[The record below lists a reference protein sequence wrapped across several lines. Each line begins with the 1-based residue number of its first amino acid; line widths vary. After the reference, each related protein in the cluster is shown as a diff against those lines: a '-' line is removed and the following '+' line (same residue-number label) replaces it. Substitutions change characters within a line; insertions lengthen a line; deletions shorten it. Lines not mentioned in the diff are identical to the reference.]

1 MEIQKQDMH
10 VCDFEHFCSFR
21 EERSFREELK
31 RGQAWQTPMCA
42 RVGLEYYNSMNQ
54 VCSLKFVNSA

>member
-1 MEIQKQDMH
+1 MEIQKEDMH
-10 VCDFEHFCSFR
+10 VCDFEHFC
-21 EERSFREELK
+21 SFREELK

-42 RVGLEYYNSMNQ
+42 RVGLEYYNSVNQ